1 MRLIFRLSLILAL
14 SAALTL
20 PQPAARA
27 AFPAI
32 DQKDGIP
39 TLAPLLRKV
48 TPGVVNIAVK
58 SRVQIPQNPLL
69 MDPFFR
75 RFFDLPDVPQ
85 ERETQSVGSGVIVD
99 SAKGHILT
107 NHHVIA
113 NADEIMVTLTDRR
126 RIKATLVG
134 SDPATD
140 IALLRLQAEKL
151 VAVPLGDSDALE
163 VGDFVIAIGN
173 PFGLGQTVTSGI
185 VSALG
190 RGGLTPEGY
199 EDFIQTDAS
208 INPGNS
214 GGALINLKGEL
225 VGINTAI
232 IAPGGGNV
240 GIGFAVPVNMARAVM
255 QQLLRF
261 GEVRRGWLGVSIQDL
276 TPAIAQAIGVARSE
290 GVVVTEVTAR
300 SPADKAG
307 VKASDVITAIDG
319 RRVSSARDLRN
330 RIGLA
335 PIGTKITLTV
345 IRKNQEKK
353 LTATIDAPAPVIA
366 PVEAMP
372 PGFYGAAFR
381 DARSGNG
388 VLVTAVEP
396 GSTAWRHGLRE
407 GDIIFAV
414 NRRPARSVEEFMG
427 HTRKR
432 DKPLALDIRRGG
444 RLILI
449 VIP

>member
-1 MRLIFRLSLILAL
+1 MRWLVSVIALVAVAGIL
-14 SAALTL
+14 
-20 PQPAARA
+20 PPATAVHA
-27 AFPAI
+27 AFPAV

-58 SRVQIPQNPLL
+58 SRAPAPQNPLL
-69 MDPFFR
+69 LDPFFR

-85 ERETQSVGSGVIVD
+85 EREVQSVGSGVIVD
-99 SAKGHILT
+99 ARTGHILT

-113 NADEIMVTLTDRR
+113 NADEIIVTMTDRR
-126 RIKATLVG
+126 RFAAKLVG

-140 IALLRLQAEKL
+140 IALLRIEATKL
-151 VAVPLGDSDALE
+151 VAVPLGDSDRLE

-199 EDFIQTDAS
+199 EDFIQTDAP

-214 GGALINLKGEL
+214 GGALISLRGEL

-232 IAPGGGNV
+232 VAPGGGNV

-255 QQLLRF
+255 RQLLQH

-276 TPAIAQAIGVARSE
+276 TPEIGKALGIASSD
-290 GVVVTEVTAR
+290 GVVVTEVAPN
-300 SPADKAG
+300 SPAEKSGLKAG
-307 VKASDVITAIDG
+307 DVIAAIDG
-319 RRVSSARDLRN
+319 KRVTSARELRN
-330 RIGLA
+330 QIGLA
-335 PIGTKITLTV
+335 PIGAGVRLTILRKEQRKILRAV
-345 IRKNQEKK
+345 I
-353 LTATIDAPAPVIA
+353 AAPAKVPA

-372 PGFYGAAFR
+372 PGFSGASFQ
-381 DARSGNG
+381 DLSSGDG
-388 VLVTAVEP
+388 VLVAAVEP

-407 GDIIFAV
+407 GDVIFAV
-414 NRRPARSVEEFMG
+414 NRRPARTVEEFMAQVQQ
-427 HTRKR
+427 RER
-432 DKPLALDIRRGG
+432 PLALDIRRGV
-444 RLILI
+444 RLVLV